1 MQHVLYYH
9 IVRWRVVVLLLLGIN
24 HIMLINYYCI
34 KFEFYVP
41 SCILLVFSGSY
52 LHLASYTGAAR
63 ALYSNLI
70 AIF

>member
-34 KFEFYVP
+34 KFESYVP
-41 SCILLVFSGSY
+41 SCILLLFSGSY
-52 LHLASYTGAAR
+52 TVM
-63 ALYSNLI
+63 
-70 AIF
+70 